1 MILNVNQTSR
11 VTIIIHAPNK
21 ILESHQN
28 HHSCQFLYPQNPPF
42 LPFQGSMPS
51 WRSRRSAERQKP
63 PAWRKPL
70 PMPSWVGRGGLLE
83 TSHESLGQQQEPCCF
98 TPGEKNTSRFFMFFC
113 IFTGSNLGKKQ
124 EGVDDPEPSM
134 VRIRCRKDWCC
145 MLQFH
150 RTRYCRT
157 ARQNQLKWL
166 GQFPLTPLNRFLPQ
180 RLWKFAVPL
189 W

>member
-98 TPGEKNTSRFFMFFC
+98 TPGEKKHIPFFHVFLHFYRLQPRKE
-113 IFTGSNLGKKQ
+113 T
-124 EGVDDPEPSM
+124 
-134 VRIRCRKDWCC
+134 RCRWSWAKHGENQMSKRL
-145 MLQFH
+145 MLH
-150 RTRYCRT
+150 
-157 ARQNQLKWL
+157 APISPNKV
-166 GQFPLTPLNRFLPQ
+166 LPNGAPKPTKMA
-180 RLWKFAVPL
+180 WAVSL
-189 W
+189 DSFE